1 MKDAEISEKRA
12 KLRAS
17 LASGKPL
24 TRDDVDE
31 QVRKDYVYDESSK
44 DLSKQDA
51 LDLDDEVRFYAC
63 RGLRCG
69 NRELVSGVK
78 LTRDSILSFRA

>member
-12 KLRAS
+12 QLRAS

-24 TRDDVDE
+24 ARDDIDE
-31 QVRKDYVYDESSK
+31 EVRKDFNYDESAK

-51 LDLDDEVRFYAC
+51 IDLDDEV
-63 RGLRCG
+63 
-69 NRELVSGVK
+69 
-78 LTRDSILSFRA
+78 